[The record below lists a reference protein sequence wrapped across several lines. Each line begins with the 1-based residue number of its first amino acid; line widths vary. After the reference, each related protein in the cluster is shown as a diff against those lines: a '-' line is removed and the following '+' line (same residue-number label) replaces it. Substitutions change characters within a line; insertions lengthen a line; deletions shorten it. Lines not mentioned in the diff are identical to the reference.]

1 MMNFLPFV
9 NLLPKLIIYLFLNV
23 IIHVQKILILVNYDV
38 DAICA
43 AKILQYILRFDNIVY
58 VLVPVKT
65 ITELKKAYED
75 QKVEVIY

>member
-1 MMNFLPFV
+1 MN
-9 NLLPKLIIYLFLNV
+9 
-23 IIHVQKILILVNYDV
+23 HDV

-65 ITELKKAYED
+65 ITELKQVFDE
-75 QKVEVIY
+75 QKVDVNNYKLFIPASFILVIMSLLNYKTYV